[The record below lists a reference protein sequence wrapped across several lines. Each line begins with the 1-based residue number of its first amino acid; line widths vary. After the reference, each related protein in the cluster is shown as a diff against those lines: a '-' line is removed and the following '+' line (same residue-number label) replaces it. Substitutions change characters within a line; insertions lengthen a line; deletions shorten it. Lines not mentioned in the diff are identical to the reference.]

1 VTFKKFISIFV
12 QSAFATGIAIV
23 IAISISLCFVALF
36 FQVSFDAIQSTL
48 LKYQYGLG
56 IAYIVGVLLVC
67 VEQVVKTKNTGMLK

>member
-1 VTFKKFISIFV
+1 MTVQKFMSIFV
-12 QSAFATGIAIV
+12 RSVFATGIALV
-23 IAISISLCFVALF
+23 IAISIGLCFVALI

-67 VEQVVKTKNTGMLK
+67 VEQVVKNINTGMPK